1 MDTLT
6 DLNDRQRQ
14 IVEQLRG
21 EGLLSINDLAE
32 FFSVATQT
40 IRRDINDLCDQGLA
54 RRVHGGVAP
63 PSNPVNLNFRSRAI
77 LNEQTKRAIA
87 RTAADRIPPGST
99 VLLGIGTTVQYVA
112 EALAHT
118 PDTTIVTN
126 NLEVATVLCNAPTC
140 EVHVVAGQLRH
151 EDRDLTGASVLDGYS
166 KFVADYGVIGAGA
179 LDAEFGLLD
188 YKQFDAEVSNV
199 IQSSARQ
206 IMLVADHSK
215 WNRGASHRVAA
226 FSQVD
231 EFVSDRLPED
241 FDLQRSAPNVEL
253 HLAPSGF

>member
-1 MDTLT
+1 MNIMT

-14 IVEQLRG
+14 IVKQLRA
-21 EGLLSINDLAE
+21 EGLLSINDLSE
-32 FFSVATQT
+32 LFGVATQT

-77 LNEQTKRAIA
+77 LNEQSKRAIA
-87 RTAADRIPPGST
+87 QTAAARIPPGST

-112 EALAHT
+112 EELAHT

-126 NLEVATVLCNAPTC
+126 NLEVARLLCNAPSC
-140 EVHVVAGQLRH
+140 EVHVVAGQLRP
-151 EDRDLTGASVLDGYS
+151 EDRDLVGASVLNGYS
-166 KFVADYGVIGAGA
+166 RFLADFGVIGAGA

-206 IMLVADHSK
+206 VLLVADHSK
-215 WNRGASHRVAA
+215 WNRGAAHRVTG
-226 FSQVD
+226 FSQLD
-231 EFVSDRLPED
+231 EFVTDRLPEGTD
-241 FDLQRSAPNVEL
+241 WPA
-253 HLAPSGF
+253 LAPGAELCLTGHID

>member
-1 MDTLT
+1 MNSMT

-14 IVEQLRG
+14 IVERLSSV
-21 EGLLSINDLAE
+21 GLLSISDLSDL
-32 FFSVATQT
+32 FNVATQT

-63 PSNPVNLNFRSRAI
+63 PSNPVNLNFRARST

-87 RTAADRIPPGST
+87 QAAANRIPPGST

-118 PDTTIVTN
+118 PDTTNVTN

-140 EVHVVAGQLRH
+140 KVHVVAGQLRH
-151 EDRDLTGASVLDGYS
+151 EDRDLTGASVLEGYG
-166 KFVADYGVIGAGA
+166 KFLADYGVIGAGA

-199 IQSSARQ
+199 IQSCSRQ

-226 FSQVD
+226 FSEVD
-231 EFVSDRLPED
+231 EFVTDRLPD
-241 FDLQRSAPNVEL
+241 GFDLLRTAPNVEL
-253 HLAPSGF
+253 HLTPSGD

>member
-77 LNEQTKRAIA
+77 LNEQVKRAIA

-99 VLLGIGTTVQYVA
+99 VLLGIGTTIQYVA
-112 EALAHT
+112 EALAQT

-126 NLEVATVLCNAPTC
+126 NLEVTRLLCNAPSC
-140 EVHVVAGQLRH
+140 EVHMVAGMLRP
-151 EDRDLTGASVLDGYS
+151 EDRDLVGSSVLNGYS
-166 KFVADYGVIGAGA
+166 RFAADYGVIGAGS

-188 YKQFDAEVSNV
+188 FKQFDAEVSNV
-199 IQSSARQ
+199 IQTNARQ
-206 IMLVADHSK
+206 VICVADHSK
-215 WNRGASHRVAA
+215 WNRGASHRVAT
-226 FSQVD
+226 FSQID
-231 EFVSDRLPED
+231 EFVTDRLPED
-241 FDLQRSAPNVEL
+241 FDLARTAPNVEL
-253 HLAPSGF
+253 HLAPSGA